1 MIRTSAK
8 RSPLLFLLP
17 AFALLLVAALWSA
30 ALMHISQ
37 EREDAQ
43 TQGVAESA
51 AFVKILEE
59 HAVRLL
65 RQVDQASLFLRYE
78 FELKDANPDLADFS
92 RRKGLLPDDV
102 SVLISVAD
110 AGGKVI
116 AANRPFEPLNI
127 AEREYFKVHA
137 GQDSGNLYIGKPI
150 IGTVTKKWAVPMSRR
165 LNHADGSFAGV
176 VVISV
181 DPLSLASDYNS
192 PRFGQQGTVS
202 LLGTDGVFR
211 IRRVGGK
218 TTYGE
223 TVDLADWRRRMAG
236 EPSASLGVPSPFD
249 RVKRI
254 YSYRRLADFP
264 LIAIAGIAEDEAYAE
279 FTRSRNATW
288 LTALLGTLII
298 VAFIAVLMLQSAQL
312 QKSQRHATQAQA
324 IYKAAAEGS
333 LDAFYILSIVRGGDG
348 GPGGAIEDFTFAE
361 VNERGARLIGMPKE
375 KILGRKLGE
384 LLPITRTR
392 GLLAKYVKVAQT
404 GEPLDEEFEFTT
416 SENRV
421 RWLWQQV
428 VAIGDGIALSARD
441 ITERRKIEVEVSNNR
456 KFLQTLIDYLPVLIY
471 AKSVRPENYGR
482 FLVWNTAAE
491 VISGYSADQVIG
503 KTDAEILPAELAA
516 IYEAGDRRLL
526 ADPMV
531 VDNPEHEFR
540 RKDGQSRLLHTTAV
554 PIFDAIDRP
563 EYILA
568 VAEDITTRK
577 RQEFELRAREAELQA
592 VNDAL
597 PLGMFRMDM
606 NGDLTYANRTYEL
619 IAGLTE
625 AAARGHGWVN
635 AIHPDDRAQVLAA
648 GAKIARTRDALNL
661 THRFQHA
668 GGKIVWGTVK
678 VAPIWLDG
686 QISGFVGSIEDIT
699 ERRETQQARRMLAAI
714 LEASVDFV
722 ATCLP
727 GGMVTYLNPAAR
739 RMSGLAPGA
748 DVTRTT
754 VADYYTPEV
763 FRFLQEEAIPAAVR
777 DGLWIGESTVL
788 DRDKREIPVNHMIIA
803 HKGADG
809 AIEYF
814 SSVMHD
820 ISAARDAQQALRD
833 SESRMR
839 TITDALPAMIA
850 FVDAGER
857 YRFVNRAYE
866 ESFGRN
872 REAILGMTVREL
884 FGDENYAAIE
894 GRVQRALAGHT
905 GVFEREDSPQGQYRC
920 LEITYIPQAR
930 PGSAAV
936 IGFHVMAQ
944 DITAR
949 KIEEKRL
956 IRLAHVDSLTGLIN
970 RAGFQLTLTELMG
983 RSRAEK
989 SLLALMYLDIDHFKK
1004 VNDTYGHATG
1014 DALLKACAGRMT
1026 RSLRDSDV
1034 VARLGGDE
1042 FTIILPNLR
1051 KPEDATAVAGKLVAA
1066 MRPAFSLDEH
1076 SVNITISIGLAFY
1089 QGGEMTAA
1097 ALIERADEMLY
1108 ESKASGRDTFHVA
1121 PLLRVQS

>member
-1 MIRTSAK
+1 MILPAPK

-17 AFALLLVAALWSA
+17 AFALLLVGALWTA
-30 ALMHISQ
+30 ALMRISQ
-37 EREDAQ
+37 EREDARK
-43 TQGVAESA
+43 QGVAESE
-51 AFVKILEE
+51 AFVRILEE

-78 FELKDANPDLADFS
+78 FELKDGKPDLSDFA

-102 SVLISVAD
+102 SVLISFAD

-116 AANRPFEPLNI
+116 AANRPYEPLNI
-127 AEREYFKVHA
+127 AGREYFKVHVA
-137 GQDSGNLYIGKPI
+137 QDSGNLYIGRPI

-192 PRFGQQGTVS
+192 PRFGRQGTVS
-202 LLGTDGVFR
+202 LLGTDGVLR
-211 IRRVGGK
+211 IRRIGGN
-218 TTYGE
+218 TSYGE

-236 EPSASLGVPSPFD
+236 EPSASFDVPSPFD
-249 RVKRI
+249 QVKRI

-264 LIAIAGIAEDEAYAE
+264 LIAIAGIAENEAYAD
-279 FTRSRNATW
+279 FNRSRDAT
-288 LTALLGTLII
+288 LLSAVLGTLII
-298 VAFIAVLMLQSAQL
+298 AAFIAVLMLQGTRL
-312 QKSQRHATQAQA
+312 QKSQRLATQAQA

-333 LDAFYILSIVRGGDG
+333 LDAFYIFSVVRGGK
-348 GPGGAIEDFTFAE
+348 GGAIEDFTFTE

-384 LLPITRTR
+384 LLPVTRAQ
-392 GLLAKYVKVAQT
+392 GLLAKYAKVAET
-404 GEPLDEEFEFTT
+404 GEPLDEEFEFVT
-416 SENRV
+416 SQNNV

-428 VAIGDGIALSARD
+428 VAIGGGIALSARD
-441 ITERRKIEVEVSNNR
+441 ITERRKIELEVSNNR
-456 KFLQTLIDYLPVLIY
+456 KFLQTLIDYLPVLVF
-471 AKSVRPENYGR
+471 AKSVQPQNYGR
-482 FLVWNTAAE
+482 FVVWNTAAE
-491 VISGYSADQVIG
+491 VITGYSAGEVMG
-503 KTDAEILPAELAA
+503 KTDAEIFPPELAA
-516 IYEAGDRRLL
+516 IYEAGDQRLL

-540 RKDGQSRLLHTTAV
+540 RKDGQPRLLHTTAV
-554 PIFDAIDRP
+554 PIFDAADRP
-563 EYILA
+563 EYILG

-597 PLGMFRMDM
+597 PLGMFRMGM
-606 NGDLTYANRTYEL
+606 NGDLTYANRTYER
-619 IAGLTE
+619 IAGITE

-661 THRFQHA
+661 THRFLHA
-668 GGKIVWGTVK
+668 DGRILWGTVK
-678 VAPIWLDG
+678 VAPIWVDG
-686 QISGFVGSIEDIT
+686 QINGFVGSIDDIT

-739 RMSGLAPGA
+739 RMSGLAADA
-748 DVTRTT
+748 DVTRTS

-763 FRFLQEEAIPAAVR
+763 FRHLQQQAVPAALK

-866 ESFGRN
+866 ESFGKN
-872 REAILGMTVREL
+872 RDAILGSTVHEL
-884 FGDENYAAIE
+884 FGDEGYAAIKD
-894 GRVQRALAGHT
+894 RVRRALAGYT
-905 GVFEREDSPQGQYRC
+905 VVFEREESPQGQYRC

-930 PGSAAV
+930 PGSTAV

-949 KIEEKRL
+949 KVEEKRL
-956 IRLAHVDSLTGLIN
+956 IRLAHLDSLTGLAN
-970 RAGFQLTLTELMG
+970 RAGFLLTLADLMA
-983 RSRAEK
+983 RSRMEK
-989 SLLALMYLDIDHFKK
+989 SLLALMYLDIDHFKN
-1004 VNDTYGHATG
+1004 VNDTHGHATG

-1051 KPEDATAVAGKLVAA
+1051 KPEDATAVAGKIVAA
-1066 MRPAFSLDEH
+1066 MRPAFSLEQQ
-1076 SVNITISIGLAFY
+1076 SVNITTSIGLAFY
-1089 QGGEMTAA
+1089 QGGEMSAE
-1097 ALIERADEMLY
+1097 ALIQRADEMLY
-1108 ESKASGRDTFHVA
+1108 QSKAAGRNTFNVA
-1121 PLLRVQS
+1121 PLLRVQGS